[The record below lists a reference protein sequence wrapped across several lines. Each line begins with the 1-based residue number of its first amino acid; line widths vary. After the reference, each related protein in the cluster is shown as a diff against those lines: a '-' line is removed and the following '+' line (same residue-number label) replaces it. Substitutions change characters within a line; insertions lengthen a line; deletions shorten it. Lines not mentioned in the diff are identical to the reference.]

1 MRTPSRKSSY
11 TLANKE
17 QEMDAR
23 NEAIIFDSNESE
35 KTLKLTLE
43 SDHCQANNNDK
54 ESSQNVQNVEKSSHQ
69 IIQNFVP
76 NWFAMT
82 LSWGATALIIRTLP
96 NLSSYPNLFKI
107 FDLSAKIIFFWN
119 TLYFLLFLGILFYP
133 KPENLRQN
141 LVRKI
146 IEHPIK
152 SNFLALIPMTFG
164 VWVTSIVVLFGLNEI
179 GFWLFWVDL
188 FFSYFACV
196 YLNYRNITN
205 LKSRNLPMINSVYL
219 FPNLPNIVAAA
230 AGATILPFMEN
241 NSYKIYLMIAS
252 YISLGIGFSLSLLVL
267 AVYFVRLLQKGW
279 PGLEIANSVWVVIG
293 PIGHSANTILQLG
306 RHINDMEIGGQ
317 NETITCINKKYFQT
331 IQQSVLAPSLLT
343 GLFLWGFALFWFFI
357 AALTLYQHTSKI
369 KFNLSFWGIIFP
381 IATFTFSTYQL
392 TIITGMVLFK
402 FMSIFL
408 MSFILMASFCV
419 HFCTLWE
426 VLLNGEVFWG
436 KFK

>member
-164 VWVTSIVVLFGLNEI
+164 VWAGLYMWAHIHVGGSVGPTPTTHKISNVGPTMKFAI
-179 GFWLFWVDL
+179 PTYPPTPTHKPKCVRFLT
-188 FFSYFACV
+188 FFKPK
-196 YLNYRNITN
+196 N
-205 LKSRNLPMINSVYL
+205 
-219 FPNLPNIVAAA
+219 
-230 AGATILPFMEN
+230 
-241 NSYKIYLMIAS
+241 
-252 YISLGIGFSLSLLVL
+252 
-267 AVYFVRLLQKGW
+267 
-279 PGLEIANSVWVVIG
+279 GL
-293 PIGHSANTILQLG
+293 
-306 RHINDMEIGGQ
+306 RR
-317 NETITCINKKYFQT
+317 
-331 IQQSVLAPSLLT
+331 
-343 GLFLWGFALFWFFI
+343 FF
-357 AALTLYQHTSKI
+357 
-369 KFNLSFWGIIFP
+369 
-381 IATFTFSTYQL
+381 
-392 TIITGMVLFK
+392 
-402 FMSIFL
+402 
-408 MSFILMASFCV
+408 
-419 HFCTLWE
+419 
-426 VLLNGEVFWG
+426 
-436 KFK
+436 